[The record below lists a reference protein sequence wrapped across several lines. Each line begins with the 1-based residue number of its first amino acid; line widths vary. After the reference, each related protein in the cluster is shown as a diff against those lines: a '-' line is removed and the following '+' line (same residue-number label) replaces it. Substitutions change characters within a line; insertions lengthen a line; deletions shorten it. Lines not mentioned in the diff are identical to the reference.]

1 MSLSEEEGYIKTATH
16 SYVSRKA
23 MVENPGK
30 VELKGKSVLQPGSK
44 LRGDLAVIR
53 IGRYCYVGFNT
64 ELSPAP
70 LATAHV
76 PMILR
81 GNVCIGNDCKIEAS
95 AVGTNVYIGARS
107 IIGSRCIIKDNC
119 YIEEGTVL
127 ASDTVIPPFSRVRGN
142 PAKVVDAL
150 PPSAALEL
158 QEMAHDTYLDFVA
171 TTTTTTATR

>member
-1 MSLSEEEGYIKTATH
+1 MSTSEDEGYIKTATH
-16 SYVSRKA
+16 NYVSRKA
-23 MVENPGK
+23 LVENPAK

-53 IGRYCYVGFNT
+53 IGRYCYVGHNT

-70 LATAHV
+70 LGNAHV

-81 GNVCIGNDCKIEAS
+81 GNIRIGNDCKIEAS
-95 AVGTNVYIGARS
+95 ALGTNVCIGARS
-107 IIGSRCIIKDNC
+107 IIGPRCIIKDNC
-119 YIEEGTVL
+119 YIDEDTVL

-142 PAKVVDAL
+142 PAKVVDSL

-158 QEMAHDTYLDFVA
+158 QEMAHGTYLDFVA
-171 TTTTTTATR
+171 STTTTVPR